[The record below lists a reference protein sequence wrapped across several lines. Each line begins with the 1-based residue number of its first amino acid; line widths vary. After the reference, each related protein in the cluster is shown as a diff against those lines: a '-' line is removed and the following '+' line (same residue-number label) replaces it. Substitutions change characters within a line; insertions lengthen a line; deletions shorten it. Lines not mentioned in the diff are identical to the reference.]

1 MPANDKVKK
10 ALSQIQTDPS
20 KLLGLNIGNHAN
32 VKPGQYIPRADAQS
46 APELFLPNP
55 PVPAGRNTYIVITLD
70 IDAPFPSLPILGPI
84 LHWIQPGLQPTPT
97 PTPTPSS
104 ATDHTLKLQSTAPFI
119 TNYIGPAPPPGS
131 APHRYLFL
139 LYEEPDGFE
148 AGRYAPVGGRGVG
161 NLKRMWFDFDRW
173 AGELGLGGL
182 VAGCWF
188 LSN

>member
-55 PVPAGRNTYIVITLD
+55 PAPAGRNTYILIALD
-70 IDAPFPSLPILGPI
+70 IDAPFPSLPVLGPI
-84 LHWIQPGLQPTPT
+84 LHWIQPGLQPTPS
-97 PTPTPSS
+97 PTPSS
-104 ATDHTLKLQSTAPFI
+104 PETNNHTLKPQSAVI

-131 APHRYLFL
+131 APHRYVFL
-139 LYEEPDGFE
+139 LYEEPEGLE
-148 AGRYAPVGGRGVG
+148 AGRYTPAGGRGLGV
-161 NLKRMWFDFDRW
+161 LKRMWFDFDWW
-173 AGELGLGGL
+173 AGEAGLGEL